1 MNKIILN
8 YIIKNFLKS
17 FFIIMIVFFC
27 FGIILNLFEEI
38 EFFKSLDVNFF
49 TPLVLTSMIVPGII
63 IQSLPFII
71 FISSMWFMLKIRNNK
86 DLLILKV
93 YGYSNLKIFFILATT
108 SFILGW
114 LVLVLVSPITSSL
127 TKFYEKTKSNYS
139 KETNHLISFNKNG
152 IWIKESLNNNQR
164 IISADKLNNYDLINV
179 TIFHLDSEYQLI
191 EKISSERI
199 NIKDFDWEIDQ
210 ARIFKFEDNIFKSKE
225 TTNLKIKSVY
235 NYDKITNLF
244 KNFETISF
252 LDLTL
257 RYNKLISN
265 GYNSL
270 FLKQTLNTHL
280 SLPFL
285 LLLMT
290 GIAAIL
296 TMHTL
301 KDSNNLTYIILGLI
315 VVVVVF
321 YFKDLSLALGKTA
334 RISMTLSIWA
344 PVIILSFFS
353 FIGILQINEK

>member
-17 FFIIMIVFFC
+17 FFIIMSVFFC

-38 EFFKSLDVNFF
+38 EFFKNLDVNFF
-49 TPLVLTSMIVPGII
+49 TPLILTSMIVPGII

-71 FISSMWFMLKIRNNK
+71 FISSMWFMLKRNNK

-152 IWIKESLNNNQR
+152 IWIKESLNNSQR
-164 IISADKLNNYDLINV
+164 IISAHKLNNYDLINV

-191 EKISSERI
+191 EKISSERV

-210 ARIFKFEDNIFKSKE
+210 ARVFKFEDNIFKSKE
-225 TTNLKIKSVY
+225 ITNLKIKSVY

-285 LLLMT
+285 LFLMT

>member
-38 EFFKSLDVNFF
+38 EFFKSLNVNFF

-152 IWIKESLNNNQR
+152 IWIKESLNNSQR
-164 IISADKLNNYDLINV
+164 IISAHKLNNYDLINV

-191 EKISSERI
+191 EKISSERV

-210 ARIFKFEDNIFKSKE
+210 ARVFKFEDNIFKSKE
-225 TTNLKIKSVY
+225 ITNLKIKSVY

-265 GYNSL
+265 GYNGL

>member
-8 YIIKNFLKS
+8 YIIKNFLKA
-17 FFIIMIVFFC
+17 FFLIMIVFFC

-49 TPLVLTSMIVPGII
+49 TPLVLTSMIVPGIV

-108 SFILGW
+108 SFVLGW
-114 LVLVLVSPITSSL
+114 LVLVLMSPITSSL

-152 IWIKESLNNNQR
+152 IWIKESLNNTQR
-164 IISADKLNNYDLINV
+164 IISADKLDNYDLINV
-179 TIFHLDSEYQLI
+179 TIFHLDNEYQLI

-199 NIKDFDWEIDQ
+199 NIKDFNWEIDQ
-210 ARIFKFEDNIFKSKE
+210 ARLFNFENNIFKSKE
-225 TTNLKIKSVY
+225 ITNLKIKSVY

-265 GYNSL
+265 GYNNL

-285 LLLMT
+285 LFLMT

>member
-108 SFILGW
+108 SFVLGW
-114 LVLVLVSPITSSL
+114 LVLVLMSPITSSL

-152 IWIKESLNNNQR
+152 IWIKESLNNTQR
-164 IISADKLNNYDLINV
+164 IISADKLDNYDLINV
-179 TIFHLDSEYQLI
+179 TIFHLDNEYQLI

-225 TTNLKIKSVY
+225 ITNLKIKSVY

-265 GYNSL
+265 GYNNL

-285 LLLMT
+285 LFLMT